1 MNIGTKYLAREEYD
15 HDWEPKY
22 QALEKKYESENQN
35 ENSDYNSDL
44 ERLDY
49 QYAKA
54 VALRI
59 QQKLQEATQ
68 DCKSA
73 IESNDYSSF
82 DKKLEYL
89 SILWKDF
96 NGSFHYK
103 MSARSI
109 LERD

>member
-1 MNIGTKYLAREEYD
+1 MNIATKYLTRDEYD
-15 HDWEPKY
+15 RDWEPKY
-22 QALEKKYESENQN
+22 QALEKKYETENQN
-35 ENSDYNSDL
+35 ESSDYNSEL

-59 QQKLQEATQ
+59 HQKVQETIQ

-73 IESNDYSSF
+73 IDSNYYSSF
-82 DKKLEYL
+82 DKKLEHL
-89 SILWKDF
+89 SSLWKDF
-96 NGSFHYK
+96 NGAFHYK